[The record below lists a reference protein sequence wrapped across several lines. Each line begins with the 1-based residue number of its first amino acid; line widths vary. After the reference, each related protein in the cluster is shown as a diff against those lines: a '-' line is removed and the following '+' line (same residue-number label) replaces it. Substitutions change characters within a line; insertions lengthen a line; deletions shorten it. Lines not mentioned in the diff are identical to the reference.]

1 MQFRQQAL
9 DKLQS
14 GDDIDLPVRFARP
27 QGRLVLI
34 VTVLAMAA
42 ATVWAVTGTVSATLS
57 APGLLTHGQ
66 GGYVL
71 QSPVAGQVTDVLAQ
85 EGDRVDADAPLLEL
99 RTPQGATTVRTL
111 AAGRLTAL
119 AAGIGA
125 VVTVGTDVAAVERA
139 EGSDDPL
146 KAVVYLTAQDAP
158 TVPVG
163 ASVDLTVQSVPQ
175 QEYGVLRGRVES
187 VARTAQSRQQLA
199 AFLGNAQL
207 ADQFVKQGR
216 TLPVLVR
223 LERAPDNASG
233 YAWSS
238 AGGPPH
244 PLTSMTPLSAVVR
257 LAEQRPIDWLL
268 P

>member
-9 DKLQS
+9 AKLQS
-14 GDDIDLPVRFARP
+14 GDEIDLPVRFARP
-27 QGRLVLI
+27 QGWPVLL
-34 VTVLAMAA
+34 VTVLAMTA
-42 ATVWAVTGTVSATLS
+42 ATVWAVTGTVSSTLT

-71 QSPVAGQVTDVLAQ
+71 QSPVAGQVTEVLAK
-85 EGDRVDADAPLLEL
+85 EGDRVAAGAPLLEL
-99 RTPQGATTVRTL
+99 RTPRGTGTVRTL
-111 AAGRLTAL
+111 EAGRLTAL

-125 VVTVGTDVAAVERA
+125 VVTVGADVAAVERVEGA
-139 EGSDDPL
+139 EDPL
-146 KAVVYLTAQDAP
+146 KAVLYLTAQDAAN
-158 TVPVG
+158 VPVG
-163 ASVDLTVQSVPQ
+163 ASVDLTVQSVPRQ
-175 QEYGVLRGRVES
+175 KYGVLRGRVES

-199 AFLGNAQL
+199 AFLGGGQA
-207 ADQFVKQGR
+207 AEQFLRQGR

-223 LERAPDNASG
+223 LDRAPDSASG
-233 YAWSS
+233 YAWST

-244 PLTSMTPLSAVVR
+244 RLVSMTPLTAVVR